1 MIFITGDTHRDF
13 GHIASFCKRKKTAKA
28 DVMIVLGDAG
38 INFHGG
44 FRDRLKK
51 QELEEY
57 PITFFCIH
65 GNHEQRPGTVP
76 TYHIQE
82 WNGGKVYVEDDY
94 PSLLFA
100 IDGEVYDL
108 GGMKCVA
115 IGGAYSVDKFY
126 RLSMGWSWWP
136 DEQPS
141 EEIKQKVEA
150 RLAEEGWKIDAVLSH
165 TCPLK
170 YEPVEVFLPNIDQS
184 TVDKSTEEWL
194 DSIENRLDYQR
205 WYCGHYHTEKSVDKL
220 IMLFNSIRSF
230 EAKGQH
236 DG

>member
-1 MIFITGDTHRDF
+1 MFYITGDTHRDF
-13 GHIASFCKRKKTAKA
+13 GNVAAFCKRMKTTKE

-44 FRDRLKK
+44 FLDRLKK
-51 QELEEY
+51 QELERY

-65 GNHEQRPGTVP
+65 GNHEKRPSGIP
-76 TYHIQE
+76 DYHTQD
-82 WNGGKVYVEDDY
+82 WNGGKVYVEDEY

-108 GGMKCVA
+108 GGKRSIV
-115 IGGAYSVDKFY
+115 IGGAYSLDKPY
-126 RLSMGWSWWP
+126 RLAHGWPWWP

-141 EEIKQKVEA
+141 DEIKQRVEA
-150 RLAEEGWKIDAVLSH
+150 RLAEEGWKIDVVLSH

-170 YEPVEVFLPNIDQS
+170 YEPVEVFLPQIDQS

-194 DSIENRLDYQR
+194 DAIEDRLEYQK
-205 WYCGHYHTEKSVDKL
+205 WFCGHYHTEKVVDKL
-220 IMLFNSIRSF
+220 IMMYQSIRALGS
-230 EAKGQH
+230 EDQENG
-236 DG
+236 